1 MTEDVD
7 SEMDETD
14 LAILHSL
21 MKNARI
27 TISKMSQEIDV
38 PDATISHRLKRLERA
53 VIKGY
58 TAILDPQT
66 VGLEMTAIIIIQT
79 ETEKHSAVKV
89 ALSKLEEVS
98 EVYSVSGEYD
108 LLIKLWA
115 HDMEELNQVI
125 NSKIRS
131 IDGVDDLTEMIVME
145 RVKEEIVPLIE

>member
-38 PDATISHRLKRLERA
+38 PDATIWHRLKRLERT

-58 TAILDPQT
+58 TVILDPPAI
-66 VGLEMTAIIIIQT
+66 GLEMTALIIIQT
-79 ETEKHSAVKV
+79 ETEKHGAAKI

-115 HDMEELNQVI
+115 HDMEELNHVI

>member
-7 SEMDETD
+7 SEMDEID
-14 LAILHSL
+14 LAILRSL
-21 MKNARI
+21 LSNARI
-27 TISKMSQEIDV
+27 TLSKMSQDIDV
-38 PDATISHRLKRLERA
+38 PDATISHRLKRLEKQ

-58 TAILDPQT
+58 TVILDPEKT
-66 VGLEMTAIIIIQT
+66 GLEMTAIIIIQT
-79 ETEKHSAVKV
+79 ETEKHSAVKL

-115 HDMEELNQVI
+115 HDMEELNQII

-131 IDGVDDLTEMIVME
+131 IDGVEDLTEMIVME
-145 RVKEEIVPLIE
+145 RVKEGILPLQV